1 MYIET
6 TGDVGILDEKIPF
19 LEAPPLNRKKKSNAT
34 MHTRRH
40 RKAYPLIEHCHRA
53 IQKGATKGTHGLP
66 LIGSGDW
73 NDGLN
78 RVGAGGKGES
88 VWLGWF
94 LCDVLNRF
102 AGVCDLRGETE
113 KAKSYR
119 AQARN
124 MPLRS
129 SAPPGMEPGTG
140 GLTLM
145 MAPRWVPT
153 RKQECQIDA
162 IAQSWSVI
170 SGAGDPKR
178 SRRAMQSA
186 LERLVSPE
194 DRLSLLFTPPFDK
207 TEKDPGYIKGY
218 LPGTRENGGQYTHA
232 ATWTAW
238 AFAQL
243 GDGKQAGELFD
254 LLNPI
259 FLSDSTEKVRRIPG

>member
-1 MYIET
+1 
-6 TGDVGILDEKIPF
+6 
-19 LEAPPLNRKKKSNAT
+19 
-34 MHTRRH
+34 
-40 RKAYPLIEHCHRA
+40 
-53 IQKGATKGTHGLP
+53 
-66 LIGSGDW
+66 
-73 NDGLN
+73 
-78 RVGAGGKGES
+78 
-88 VWLGWF
+88 
-94 LCDVLNRF
+94 
-102 AGVCDLRGETE
+102 
-113 KAKSYR
+113 
-119 AQARN
+119 

-129 SAPPGMEPGTG
+129 SAPPGMEPGTD

-145 MAPRWVPT
+145 MARRSAQT

-186 LERLVSPE
+186 QDRLVSPE
-194 DRLSLLFTPPFDK
+194 DRLSVLFTPPFDK

-232 ATWTAW
+232 AIWSAW
-238 AFAQL
+238 AFARL

-259 FLSDSTEKVRRIPG
+259 FLSDSTEKVNEYRVEPYVMCADIYSRPPYTRRGGWSWYTGSAAWMYQLGLTTLLGFKKQVIRCILTRSFRPPGTGLKLPINSEKQAIG